1 LNSDKNSPLSKRRP
15 FSEGEYGRAYLLKS
29 TKGEVVVKSI
39 SLSLNIDFKK
49 RREML
54 AQMLKEYSI
63 AKICEALGCG
73 PTLPRAFGFDLLIF
87 RNSIE
92 FAMEKCS
99 PLTVFSDE
107 DEEKLSEELG
117 IMHRHN
123 LVHMDIKPFNI
134 MRSTRGHLVFI
145 DFGFSDAITEDCGYK
160 TLTTYRGT
168 PQFVSKDML
177 KLILV
182 DVIEGY
188 VDLYHNDLTCLTN
201 SINKIR
207 LEVPSTEDKL
217 SESYLPTDLLKSQ

>member
-99 PLTVFSDE
+99 PLTVFSDK
-107 DEEKLSEELG
+107 DEEKLS
-117 IMHRHN
+117 
-123 LVHMDIKPFNI
+123 
-134 MRSTRGHLVFI
+134 
-145 DFGFSDAITEDCGYK
+145 
-160 TLTTYRGT
+160 
-168 PQFVSKDML
+168 
-177 KLILV
+177 
-182 DVIEGY
+182 
-188 VDLYHNDLTCLTN
+188 
-201 SINKIR
+201 
-207 LEVPSTEDKL
+207 
-217 SESYLPTDLLKSQ
+217 